1 MCSRSVSPCDSP
13 KPGWLTADGAPAAH
27 SIGNPFGKI
36 PNKFLGAPDVTL
48 DRQNLSIFTTRGILF
63 GRGRSGPGHME
74 LYIAENKPST
84 WCAVKVHNCSLLV
97 VPLQYI
103 TAYPARDTN
112 TDSGANCS

>member
-1 MCSRSVSPCDSP
+1 
-13 KPGWLTADGAPAAH
+13 
-27 SIGNPFGKI
+27 
-36 PNKFLGAPDVTL
+36 
-48 DRQNLSIFTTRGILF
+48 
-63 GRGRSGPGHME
+63 ME

-112 TDSGANCS
+112 TDSGANAPRRKE